1 MREQG
6 KMREQYLN
14 DGVANLKNMYSRHQV
29 SHRSQLGCMAELDP
43 GANFVNA
50 YRVPQEEPLQTRS
63 VHHGDV
69 MDNGHAQ
76 LHTPQAAADDAE
88 VHILLA
94 QVDHKG
100 LEDGAP
106 GEEEVEVPVLHG
118 DAAEAELNQVGE
130 RRAARES
137 RGVREPPSPEVE
149 TLDGGEAEDRGGEG
163 KVERPGAVNEDELL
177 DALDGEEVEPERELG
192 SVRAHGAA
200 GEVDAAE
207 GAPVGLQDAGHRGG
221 DGAGAGACAQ
231 R

>member
-1 MREQG
+1 
-6 KMREQYLN
+6 
-14 DGVANLKNMYSRHQV
+14 
-29 SHRSQLGCMAELDP
+29 
-43 GANFVNA
+43 
-50 YRVPQEEPLQTRS
+50 
-63 VHHGDV
+63 
-69 MDNGHAQ
+69 MDSAHAQ

-106 GEEEVEVPVLHG
+106 GEEEVEVPALHG
-118 DAAEAELNQVGE
+118 DAAEAELKQVGE

-177 DALDGEEVEPERELG
+177 DALDGEEAEPERELG